1 MHAPSLTLSAI
12 IGAMAGK
19 TESLKPCLLLKTEA
33 VIWKKKQAITYFSLD
48 TQRKGK
54 EASQRQETEGDLSET
69 RDRGRPCGTG
79 LRQETGATMPKL
91 VRNSAARDRQQSRM
105 H

>member
-54 EASQRQETEGDLSET
+54 EASQRQETEGDHVGQDS
-69 RDRGRPCGTG
+69 GR
-79 LRQETGATMPKL
+79 RL
-91 VRNSAARDRQQSRM
+91 VPRCPSW
-105 H
+105 